1 MPSGELLSRVIFL
14 NGTSS
19 AGKST
24 LARAV
29 QDESDVPFVYWGID
43 TLFGLVPP
51 KWGGGVDGPL
61 SRDGFWYDRGGSD
74 PDGHPRVVIRYGPV
88 GRRMLESACR
98 AAAAFAQG
106 GDHLIVDEMLL
117 TPDLLAVWLDALA
130 GLRVQLVAV
139 TCPQAVADQR
149 ELSRRSPKGLA
160 RGHFHQVHEHGQPY
174 DLTVDTNTA
183 TPAELARVVLAANR
197 RAG

>member
-1 MPSGELLSRVIFL
+1 
-14 NGTSS
+14 
-19 AGKST
+19 
-24 LARAV
+24 
-29 QDESDVPFVYWGID
+29 
-43 TLFGLVPP
+43 
-51 KWGGGVDGPL
+51 
-61 SRDGFWYDRGGSD
+61 
-74 PDGHPRVVIRYGPV
+74 
-88 GRRMLESACR
+88 MLESACR
-98 AAAAFAQG
+98 AAAAFAHG

-139 TCPQAVADQR
+139 TCPQAVADER

-160 RGHFHQVHEHGQPY
+160 RGHFHQVHEHGHPY
-174 DLTVDTNTA
+174 DLTVDTTTG